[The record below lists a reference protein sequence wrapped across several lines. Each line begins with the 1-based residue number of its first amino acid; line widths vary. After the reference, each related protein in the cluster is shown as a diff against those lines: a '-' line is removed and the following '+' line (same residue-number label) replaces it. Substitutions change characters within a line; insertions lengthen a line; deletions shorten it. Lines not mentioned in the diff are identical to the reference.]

1 MFRKS
6 PLSVLGPAI
15 LLLLVSGA
23 AAPQGPGPEALQ
35 RIQGEQVLSDF
46 SLRDIGGAVHRLSSY
61 RGRVVLVTF
70 WASWCPQCLSEMP
83 EIDAMWKEI
92 GQDRLKVLA
101 VNVGED
107 FETIS
112 KYQRR
117 EGLSF
122 PLLLDSEM
130 AVYKEWPLLG
140 LPTTFLINKEGLAIY
155 KAVGYVD
162 WNQDQIKGLINAM
175 LQPVETP
182 SDLNANGS

>member
-1 MFRKS
+1 
-6 PLSVLGPAI
+6 
-15 LLLLVSGA
+15 
-23 AAPQGPGPEALQ
+23 
-35 RIQGEQVLSDF
+35 
-46 SLRDIGGAVHRLSSY
+46 
-61 RGRVVLVTF
+61 
-70 WASWCPQCLSEMP
+70 
-83 EIDAMWKEI
+83 MWKEI

-107 FETIS
+107 FETVS